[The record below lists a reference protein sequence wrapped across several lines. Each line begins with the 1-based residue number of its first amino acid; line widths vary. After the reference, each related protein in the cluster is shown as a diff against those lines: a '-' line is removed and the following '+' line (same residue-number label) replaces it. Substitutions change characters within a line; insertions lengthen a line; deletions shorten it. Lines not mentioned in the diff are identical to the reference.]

1 MPRRHM
7 ILGKNQMFHAKHRG
21 KEHHGDSF
29 QNIDGTEGSQTH
41 LACAPRKLEPMTDP
55 LKQCMHHHYW
65 ILIRLPRASHIQDAS
80 YSAVIPLQCPASKLG
95 DYSAL
100 QQLGCSF
107 PNRRPLRVD
116 C

>member
-55 LKQCMHHHYW
+55 LK
-65 ILIRLPRASHIQDAS
+65 
-80 YSAVIPLQCPASKLG
+80 
-95 DYSAL
+95 
-100 QQLGCSF
+100 
-107 PNRRPLRVD
+107 
-116 C
+116 